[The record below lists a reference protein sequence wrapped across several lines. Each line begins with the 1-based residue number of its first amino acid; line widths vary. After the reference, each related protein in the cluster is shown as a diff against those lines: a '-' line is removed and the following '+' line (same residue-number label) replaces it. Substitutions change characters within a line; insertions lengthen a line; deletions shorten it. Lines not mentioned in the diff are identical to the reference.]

1 VLNHS
6 SETWDH
12 LQVLLAEM
20 QALFQNFLS
29 LLNKE
34 ERLLLVMDRQ
44 GVADI
49 TEKKDQVLDGMQR
62 YEQQVMGVMCQ
73 LAGSEHQGHLG
84 GWLRN
89 VPHRHAVSTNTI
101 FHELNGLIQ
110 KIQEQGKKNESLIR
124 RTQHVVRGAIN
135 LIYAGVGTGP
145 VYQGS
150 GTLRAPSVLSS
161 VQLHG

>member
-1 VLNHS
+1 MLNHQY
-6 SETWDH
+6 ETWEH
-12 LQVLLAEM
+12 LQILLAEM
-20 QALFQNFLS
+20 QALFQDFLS
-29 LLNKE
+29 LLKKE
-34 ERLLLVMDRQ
+34 ERLLLMMDRQ
-44 GVADI
+44 GVADN
-49 TEKKDQVLDGMQR
+49 TEKKEQVLDGMRR
-62 YEQQVMGVMCQ
+62 YEQQVMGVMLQ
-73 LAGSEHQGHLG
+73 LAGPEHQVHLG

-89 VPHRHAVSTNTI
+89 VPHQHAVSANTI
-101 FHELNGLIQ
+101 FHELIGLTR